1 MAGMCYRRLSA
12 NLCPENRVRYM
23 NRYLELILYRAYADL
38 KAEAARGYLGV
49 LWWIIE
55 PLLYLGMFSVYFI
68 YVRQQHD
75 GRLIPFLLIGLVAW
89 KWFAS
94 SIPHCARSIAS
105 GVSLMQQ
112 VYLPKYV
119 FPCVAAA
126 TNLAK
131 FLMVFILLLAA
142 LPFFGAPPTAA
153 WLTLPLLVAA
163 QFFLILSSA
172 GLLAAVF
179 PFLPDL
185 NYIINNLLMLLFFLS
200 GVLFDLNKMP
210 ESFRPYLSLNP
221 LAVLIADYRTV
232 LLDGE
237 MPGWWGLAGV
247 LILSGLLWAAALR
260 IMHRFDRIYPKVL
273 VR

>member
-1 MAGMCYRRLSA
+1 
-12 NLCPENRVRYM
+12 
-23 NRYLELILYRAYADL
+23 
-38 KAEAARGYLGV
+38 
-49 LWWIIE
+49 
-55 PLLYLGMFSVYFI
+55 
-68 YVRQQHD
+68 
-75 GRLIPFLLIGLVAW
+75 
-89 KWFAS
+89 
-94 SIPHCARSIAS
+94 
-105 GVSLMQQ
+105 
-112 VYLPKYV
+112 
-119 FPCVAAA
+119 
-126 TNLAK
+126 
-131 FLMVFILLLAA
+131 
-142 LPFFGAPPTAA
+142 
-153 WLTLPLLVAA
+153 VAA

-172 GLLAAVF
+172 GLLAAVV